1 MDLPYTSS
9 DSVRE
14 VAAILRRY
22 CQGNADTHTVNR
34 LVILAAEIARKRLWG
49 RLCAA
54 ARVHE
59 TTIEQQAIS
68 IVAGLFRGKDAH
80 SRLSLTLGESLKA
93 DDITL
98 FVHFQRVVTRT
109 ASQELFHRWDE
120 TDPLSARL
128 WRSLQRAIRHDR
140 RLIGF
145 PCDSPQY
152 VALAASQPTPGE
164 LTAIEY
170 AEAVGYIGELTDPRM
185 SAGDVVIF
193 VLMQAA
199 ETVGNPRA
207 IKVEVLFAALR
218 DTISK
223 MAADELSRESARES
237 SHPNLDMAVAKA
249 VETAKCEIRS
259 RLDKYVSDDKVDGYT
274 AGCLRKALDDLIDD
288 LPDGGPAQSYYQ
300 YLYAHRPDIT
310 PEEYRATFKTRFEYL
325 AEAAQE
331 KFYGYLRE
339 GFFA

>member
-14 VAAILRRY
+14 AAAILRRY
-22 CQGNADTHTVNR
+22 CQGNADKRTVNR

-80 SRLSLTLGESLKA
+80 SRLGKTLGESLKA

-98 FVHFQRVVTRT
+98 FLHFQRVVTRA

-140 RLIGF
+140 RLISF

-152 VALAASQPTPGE
+152 VALAASRQPPGE
-164 LTAIEY
+164 LTAVEY

-185 SAGDVVIF
+185 SAGDMVVF

-199 ETVGNPRA
+199 EAAGSPRV
-207 IKVEVLFAALR
+207 IKIDVLFGALK
-218 DTISK
+218 DTISRI
-223 MAADELSRESARES
+223 AAAKYSRQSARES
-237 SHPNLDMAVAKA
+237 DHPNLGMAVAKA
-249 VETAKCEIRS
+249 VEFAKCEIRS
-259 RLDKYVSDDKVDGYT
+259 RLDKYVGRDKLDDYT
-274 AGCLRKALDDLIDD
+274 ARWLQRALDDLIDD
-288 LPDGGPAQSYYQ
+288 LPDGGPAQSYYK
-300 YLYAHRPDIT
+300 YLYAHRPDIS
-310 PEEYRATFKTRFEYL
+310 PEDYRNRLRTKFEYL
-325 AEAAQE
+325 ADAAQE
-331 KFYGYLRE
+331 QFYGFLRE